1 MPFGTFVAE
10 AGFVCQLRGLTV
22 MLLEAKRVWEPAC
35 ASTRTV
41 PLVTIVPDQME
52 LPVPDVRLTVVEPE
66 VNRQAEIVAP
76 PVTVAVH

>member
-1 MPFGTFVAE
+1 MNVPFGTCVGE
-10 AGFVCQLRGLTV
+10 AGLVCQLRGLTV
-22 MLLEAKRVWEPAC
+22 MLFSAERVGP

-41 PLVTIVPDQME
+41 PLVTIVPDQVE